1 MGGVLMATE
10 WKWRI
15 YLFVR
20 AADATAANRQTF
32 AEIYSNNG
40 SGETVEDELK
50 MFLTVVRLSTTGN
63 EPAQA
68 FGINTV
74 AKTAMRDEF
83 KSLLDTLTN
92 ASYAVVASVE
102 LPGYQE
108 HELVMTNFDVTLN
121 GQIVAWDAALRY
133 IENEFGLVVIQPEDE
148 L

>member
-1 MGGVLMATE
+1 MTTE

-20 AADATAANRQTF
+20 AVDATSANRQAI
-32 AEIYSNNG
+32 AEIYTNNG

-50 MFLTVVRLSTTGN
+50 MFLSVVRLSTNGN

-74 AKTAMRDEF
+74 AKTAMRDDF
-83 KSLLDTLTN
+83 KTLLDSLTN
-92 ASYAVVASVE
+92 ARYAVIASVE

-108 HELVMTNFDVTLN
+108 SELVMTNFDVVPG
-121 GQIVAWDAALRY
+121 GQIVSWDAALGY
-133 IENEFGLVVIQPEDE
+133 IKNEFGLVVI
-148 L
+148 

>member
-1 MGGVLMATE
+1 MATE

-20 AADATAANRQTF
+20 AVDVTAANRQAL
-32 AEIYSNNG
+32 AEIYTNNG
-40 SGETVEDELK
+40 SGETVVDELK
-50 MFLTVVRLSTTGN
+50 MFLSVVRLSTTGN

-92 ASYAVVASVE
+92 ARYAVVASVE

-108 HELVMTNFDVTLN
+108 HELVMTNFDVTPN
-121 GQIVAWDAALRY
+121 GQIVSWDAALKY
-133 IENEFGLVVIQPEDE
+133 IENEFGLVVILPVNEH
-148 L
+148 

>member
-1 MGGVLMATE
+1 MTSE

-20 AADATAANRQTF
+20 AIDATAANRQTL

-50 MFLTVVRLSTTGN
+50 MFFTVVRLSTTGN
-63 EPAQA
+63 KPAQA

-83 KSLLDTLTN
+83 KTLLDSLTN
-92 ASYAVVASVE
+92 ARYAVVTSVE

-108 HELVMTNFDVTLN
+108 RELVMTNFPVTPR
-121 GQIVAWDAALRY
+121 GQIVSWSAALNY
-133 IENEFGLVVIQPEDE
+133 IENEFGLVVIPPAMEAII
-148 L
+148 